1 MPSRNSAFHFDNAT
15 VIDADTRVKVGSP
28 SVEMRREVIIEVQN
42 DQNAVDDGN
51 NWHASYEL
59 RTRRTAS
66 CQPA

>member
-1 MPSRNSAFHFDNAT
+1 
-15 VIDADTRVKVGSP
+15 
-28 SVEMRREVIIEVQN
+28 VEMRRQVIIEVQD

-51 NWHASYEL
+51 SRHARYEL

>member
-1 MPSRNSAFHFDNAT
+1 MK
-15 VIDADTRVKVGSP
+15 IGSP
-28 SVEMRREVIIEVQN
+28 SMEMRRRMIIEVQD

-51 NWHASYEL
+51 SRHVSYEL